1 MQQNNNV
8 EARLRTMRTLWFAL
22 LASLPM
28 YLAFTS
34 FAMQRGQTTNN
45 DWLSFV
51 FAGVAT
57 FMVIL
62 SFAVKKTL
70 LRRAVET
77 QDIKLVQPAFVV
89 AWAMCEV
96 SALLGVVEYVVAGT
110 RDYIVLFLLS
120 AVGMLLHFPTRQHLI
135 NASYKKL

>member
-1 MQQNNNV
+1 MQQDNNV

-34 FAMQRGQTTNN
+34 FAMQHGQATNN
-45 DWLSFV
+45 NWLSFV

-62 SFAVKKTL
+62 SFAVKQKL
-70 LRRAVET
+70 LRRAVEI

-96 SALLGVVEYVVAGT
+96 SALLGVVEYVMAGT

>member
-1 MQQNNNV
+1 MQQDINV

-45 DWLSFV
+45 NWLSFV
-51 FAGVAT
+51 FATVAT

-62 SFAVKKTL
+62 SFAVKKNL

-96 SALLGVVEYVVAGT
+96 SALLGVVEYAVAGT

>member
-1 MQQNNNV
+1 MQQDNNV
-8 EARLRTMRTLWFAL
+8 ETRLRTMHTLWFAL

-45 DWLSFV
+45 NWLSFV
-51 FAGVAT
+51 FAAFAT

-62 SFAVKKTL
+62 SFAVKQKL
-70 LRRAVET
+70 LRRAIET

-96 SALLGVVEYVVAGT
+96 SALLGVVEYAVTGT
-110 RDYIVLFLLS
+110 RDYIVLFFLS

>member
-1 MQQNNNV
+1 
-8 EARLRTMRTLWFAL
+8 MRTLWFAL